1 VNILITGATGF
12 IGKRLSQRLIKE
24 NHTIVC
30 TGRSLS
36 KLDSLR
42 EKADIVYMDIENPSS
57 VNDIIKKY
65 KPEAVFH
72 CAAKVDGSSLEELI
86 RSNVYGTENV
96 LKASFEEGVERVIYL
111 SSIAVISGNP
121 QIPLTEDLPYAATNK
136 YGTSKVEAE
145 KIALDYR
152 RKGLKISII
161 RPSMVYGEGEPHLL
175 SLLVKL
181 IKWRLLPIIGKGEN
195 KLHLVAVDNLIDV
208 MMIALSRDQAL
219 EGTYIVADKEVLSID
234 KFFNIIAQSQGAK
247 SPYHIHEK
255 FIPIL
260 EKIPFIGK
268 RVLFFKKD
276 RIYSIDS
283 IKEKLNY
290 TPRVSVYEGLKK
302 AVKSY
307 LRE

>member
-1 VNILITGATGF
+1 MNILVTGATGF

-24 NHTIVC
+24 GYTIVC
-30 TGRSLS
+30 AGRSLPR
-36 KLDSLR
+36 LDSFR

-57 VNDIIKKY
+57 VKKIIKKY
-65 KPEAVFH
+65 RPEVVFH
-72 CAAKVDGSSLEELI
+72 CAAKVDNSSLKELI

-96 LKASFEEGVERVIYL
+96 LRASLDEGVEKVVYL

-152 RKGLKISII
+152 KKGLKISII
-161 RPSMVYGEGEPHLL
+161 RPCMVYGQEEPHLL
-175 SLLVKL
+175 ALLVKL

-195 KLHLVAVDNLIDV
+195 KLHLVDVDNVVDV
-208 MMIALSRDQAL
+208 MMLALSRDQAYD
-219 EGTYIVADKEVLSID
+219 GTYIVADKEILSVAE
-234 KFFNIIAQSQGAK
+234 FFNIIACSQGAK
-247 SPYHIHEK
+247 PPYHIHEK
-255 FIPIL
+255 FIPVL
-260 EKIPFIGK
+260 EKVPFIGK
-268 RVLFFKKD
+268 RLLFFKKD

-283 IKEKLNY
+283 IKERLNY
-290 TPRVSVYEGLKK
+290 TPRVPVYEGLKK

-307 LRE
+307 LKE